1 MAYEHI
7 PVMLAEVIELL
18 DPKPGNIFV
27 DGTVGGSGHAA
38 AVCNAIAPNGIFIG
52 LDQDRDAI
60 DNANRV
66 LKDFKTTIHLFHGNF
81 IEMPAFL
88 SQLNIPAVDGILLDL
103 GIAFHHVAASG
114 RGFSFNKDEPLD
126 MRMDTR
132 SRIDARELV
141 NSLDEAE
148 LRRLFQRYGEERWAG
163 KIARRI
169 VLERKGRAI
178 DSSKQ
183 LADIVCRTVPKA
195 AWKPGFHPATRIFMA
210 LRIAVN
216 KELKRLEQFLET
228 GMDFLKPGGRICV
241 LSFHSLED
249 RIVKQRFRALE
260 NPCTCPPDL
269 PVCGCGL
276 KPTLK
281 VFTKKARRPTA
292 EEIMANPMARS
303 TKLRVA
309 EKLWNRKK
317 ANG

>member
-7 PVMLAEVIELL
+7 PVMLAEVMERLS
-18 DPKPGNIFV
+18 PKPGNIFV

-38 AVCNAIAPNGIFIG
+38 AICNAVAPDGIFIG
-52 LDQDRDAI
+52 LDQDRDAV

-66 LKDFKTTIHLFHGNF
+66 LKGFKTTVHLFHGNF

-103 GIAFHHVAASG
+103 GISFHHVATSG
-114 RGFSFNKDEPLD
+114 RGFSFSKDEPLD

-132 SRIDARELV
+132 SRVNARELV
-141 NSLDEAE
+141 NSLDEAK
-148 LRRLFQRYGEERWAG
+148 LRRLFQRYGQERWAG
-163 KIARRI
+163 KIARKI
-169 VLERKGRAI
+169 VLERQRQTI
-178 DSSKQ
+178 RSSKQ
-183 LADIVCRTVPKA
+183 LADIICRTVPRA
-195 AWKPGFHPATRIFMA
+195 TWKPGFHPATRIFMA

-216 KELKRLEQFLET
+216 KELERLEQFLET
-228 GMDFLKPGGRICV
+228 GVDFLKPGGRICV

-269 PVCGCGL
+269 PACACGR

-281 VFTKKARRPTA
+281 VLTKKAQRPSA
-292 EEIMANPMARS
+292 EEVMANPMARS
-303 TKLRVA
+303 TKLRAA
-309 EKLWNRKK
+309 EKLWN
-317 ANG
+317 

>member
-7 PVMLAEVIELL
+7 PVMLAEVMERLS
-18 DPKPGNIFV
+18 PKPGNIFV

-38 AVCNAIAPNGIFIG
+38 AICNAVAPDGIFIG
-52 LDQDRDAI
+52 LDQDRDAV

-66 LKDFKTTIHLFHGNF
+66 LKGFKTTVHLFHGNF

-103 GIAFHHVAASG
+103 GISFHHVAASG
-114 RGFSFNKDEPLD
+114 RGFSFSKDEPLD

-132 SRIDARELV
+132 SRVNARKLV

-163 KIARRI
+163 KIARKI
-169 VLERKGRAI
+169 VLERQQETI
-178 DSSKQ
+178 CSSKQ
-183 LADIVCRTVPKA
+183 LADIVCRTVPRA
-195 AWKPGFHPATRIFMA
+195 TWKRGFHPATRIFMA

-216 KELKRLEQFLET
+216 KELERLEQFLET
-228 GMDFLKPGGRICV
+228 GVDFLKPGGRICV

-269 PVCGCGL
+269 PACACGR

-281 VFTKKARRPTA
+281 VLTKKAQRPSA
-292 EEIMANPMARS
+292 EEVMANPMARS
-303 TKLRVA
+303 TKLRAA
-309 EKLWNRKK
+309 EKLWN
-317 ANG
+317 

>member
-7 PVMLAEVIELL
+7 PAMLAEVIGWLS
-18 DPKPGNIFV
+18 PKPGNIFA

-38 AVCNAIAPNGIFIG
+38 AICKAIAPDGIFIG

-66 LKDFKTTIHLFHGNF
+66 LKDFKTTVHLFHGNF
-81 IEMPAFL
+81 VEMPAFL
-88 SQLNIPAVDGILLDL
+88 SQINIPAVDGILLDL
-103 GIAFHHVAASG
+103 GISFHHVAASG
-114 RGFSFNKDEPLD
+114 RGFSFTRDEPLD

-132 SRIDARELV
+132 SPVNARELV
-141 NSLDEAE
+141 NHLDEAE

-163 KIARRI
+163 RIARKV
-169 VLERKGRAI
+169 VLERKRNTI

-183 LADIVCRTVPKA
+183 LADIVCQAVPKA
-195 AWKPGFHPATRIFMA
+195 AWRPGFHPATRIFMA

-216 KELKRLEQFLET
+216 KELERLEQFLDT
-228 GMDFLKPGGRICV
+228 GVDYLKPGGRICV

-269 PVCGCGL
+269 PACACGL
-276 KPTLK
+276 KPILK
-281 VFTKKARRPTA
+281 VLTKKAGRPTA
-292 EEIMANPMARS
+292 EEVAANPMARS
-303 TKLRVA
+303 TRLRAA
-309 EKLWNRKK
+309 EKLWN
-317 ANG
+317 